1 MLEPWR
7 RTLGLRWMFG
17 LCLCLWLGT
26 EMASV
31 HAQTEEPGNVMERQV
46 KAAYLFKFGSF
57 VEWPAKAFADAATP
71 IQIGVL
77 NADALADDLTQI
89 VAGRSLHGRPIAV
102 RKLRSTDRFTGLH
115 VLFMGR
121 VNKAQLRTIVASTS
135 GQPTL
140 LVTEL
145 EEALELGSLINFVT
159 ADEKVRF
166 EVAPRNGDARGL
178 VISARLLAAALK
190 VETRAP

>member
-1 MLEPWR
+1 MFESWR
-7 RTLGLRWMFG
+7 RTPSLRWVLG
-17 LCLCLWLGT
+17 LCLCLWLSIGMT
-26 EMASV
+26 PA

-57 VEWPAKAFADAATP
+57 VEWPERAFADAATP

-77 NADALADDLTQI
+77 NADALADDLSQI

-102 RKLRSTDRFTGLH
+102 RKLRATDRLAGLH
-115 VLFMGR
+115 VLFIGR

-135 GQPTL
+135 GQATL
-140 LVTEL
+140 LVTEVD
-145 EEALELGSLINFVT
+145 EALESGSLINFVT
-159 ADEKVRF
+159 LDEKVRF
-166 EVAPRNGDARGL
+166 EVAPRNGDARGI

-190 VETRAP
+190 VETRGP

>member
-7 RTLGLRWMFG
+7 RTVGLRCIAG
-17 LCLCLWLGT
+17 LCLWFSTG
-26 EMASV
+26 MMHV

-77 NADALADDLTQI
+77 NADALADDLAQI